1 MSTLTGK
8 PCTICP
14 RRCGTVRP
22 NGVCGMPEEPVVSRA
37 APHYWEEP
45 CISGTRGSGAVFFAG
60 CNLRCVFCQNYDIS
74 ALRFGRTITVER
86 LRGIISELV
95 GQGVHNI
102 NIVTGTHYAE
112 AVCAALTPQPPVP
125 VVWNCGGYES
135 VETLKM
141 LEGKVQVYLP
151 DMKYS
156 DGALAGRL
164 SAAPDYPETAR
175 QAIREMFRQT
185 GPYELDD
192 EGMLVRGVMVRH
204 LVLPGELDNTFGV
217 LDWLAET
224 FRPGDILVSL
234 MGQYTPNG
242 HGGPDRRLTDEEYR
256 RAVDYMRALGLLE
269 GYTQEL
275 SSAAEEYTPPF
286 DLTGVRDAG
295 NGTA

>member
-1 MSTLTGK
+1 MNTSHNA

-14 RRCGTVRP
+14 RQCGTVRP
-22 NGVCGMPEEPVVSRA
+22 HGVCGMPAEPVISRA
-37 APHYWEEP
+37 APHFWEEP
-45 CISGTRGSGAVFFAG
+45 CISGERGSGAVFFAG

-74 ALRFGRTITVER
+74 ALRRGQTVTVER
-86 LRGIISELV
+86 LRDIFAELTA
-95 GQGVHNI
+95 QGVHNI
-102 NIVTGTHYAE
+102 NIVTGTHYAD
-112 AVCAALTPQPPVP
+112 AVREALTPAPAIP

-135 VETLKM
+135 VDTLQT

-156 DGALAGRL
+156 DGVLAGKL
-164 SAAPDYPETAR
+164 SAAPDYPAVAKA
-175 QAIREMFRQT
+175 AIREMFRQT
-185 GPYELDD
+185 GPYELDGD
-192 EGMLVRGVMVRH
+192 GMLTRGVMVRH

-242 HGGPDRRLTDEEYR
+242 HGGPDRRLTAEEYR
-256 RAVDYMRALGLLE
+256 RAVDYMEALGLLE

-275 SSAAEEYTPPF
+275 SSAEAAYTPPF
-286 DLTGVRDAG
+286 DLTGV
-295 NGTA
+295 